1 MHTLDVQEGTVGEC
15 DDPLWHLEGLP
26 EGVCPSVRPPFAR
39 RFLVTV
45 IAMTTRFTAGNF
57 G

>member
-26 EGVCPSVRPPFAR
+26 EGYALQYDPRSPA
-39 RFLVTV
+39 
-45 IAMTTRFTAGNF
+45 ASW
-57 G
+57 